1 MTRLHSTT
9 ALLRATFMV
18 HKEAKFQCCTS
29 ITTPTHTHT
38 HKLTQHMPNFL
49 QHSLHFIS
57 TPPPRSNTHPHLSK
71 NLYTPWSPSVQPPS
85 LWEKIQGNVCQKQM
99 SQRQLLPPS
108 CHSVEHAE
116 IAPTLKTNKS
126 INLFCSSTSFMCTSI
141 LQLLLIHY
149 HVTELPCTLYLILN
163 LSLY

>member
-1 MTRLHSTT
+1 
-9 ALLRATFMV
+9 MV

-38 HKLTQHMPNFL
+38 QTAYAQLPTAF
-49 QHSLHFIS
+49 SAFYLH
-57 TPPPRSNTHPHLSK
+57 PPPRSNTHPHLSK

-126 INLFCSSTSFMCTSI
+126 INLFCSSTS
-141 LQLLLIHY
+141 Y
-149 HVTELPCTLYLILN
+149 HVHFNITVIINTLSFN
-163 LSLY
+163 